1 MPARSLD
8 QKLDRIRKGRYKRT
22 DFIIAD
28 AKDPDMGFGIIAP
41 GPNDKGGYKSIGE
54 FRDAIAGMT
63 KSGLVDVML
72 MSASSAEALVKRG
85 VFKNSK
91 VTPAIRFND
100 ATDIWTQRGG
110 NYKEQK
116 SRPFATADLS
126 RAAKICDLGL
136 YSITFSNDIERDV
149 HTLEAYA
156 KFRTEAAKLKLRY
169 FLEVFN
175 PNFDIGLK
183 GADIGQYVNDCIVRS
198 LAGIV
203 SADRPLFLKMQYNGP
218 KALEELAAYDP
229 GGLIIGILGGGA
241 GTTRDTFELAAQSER
256 YGARIVLFGRKIKLA
271 ESPLDLVAVMRQ
283 VVEGELTSHEAVKVY
298 HSRIQK
304 AGLKPQRSVAD
315 DLELTE
321 AVLKN

>member
-41 GPNDKGGYKSIGE
+41 GPDGEGGHKSMGE
-54 FRDAIAGMT
+54 FRDSIAEMT
-63 KSGLVDVML
+63 KSGLVDIML

-100 ATDIWTQRGG
+100 ATDIWTTRGG
-110 NYKEQK
+110 NYKDQK

-136 YSITFSNDIERDV
+136 YSITFSNDIERDLQ
-149 HTLEAYA
+149 TLEAYA
-156 KFRTEAAKLKLRY
+156 RFRAEAAKYKVRY

-183 GADIGQYVNDCIVRS
+183 GAGIGQYVNDCIVRS

-218 KALEELAAYDP
+218 KALEELAGYDP
-229 GGLIIGILGGGA
+229 GGLIVGILGGGA

-283 VVEGELTSHEAVKVY
+283 IVDEGMTSEEGVKAY
-298 HSRIQK
+298 HGRLQK
-304 AGLKPQRSVAD
+304 AGLKAQRSLAG

-321 AVLKN
+321 TILKA